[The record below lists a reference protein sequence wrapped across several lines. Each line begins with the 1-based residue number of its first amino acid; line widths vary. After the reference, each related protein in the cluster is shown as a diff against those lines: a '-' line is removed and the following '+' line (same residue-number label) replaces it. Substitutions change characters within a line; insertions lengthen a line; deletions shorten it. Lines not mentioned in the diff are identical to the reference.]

1 MTKLAPLITGFL
13 RDYMPRQRGYS
24 PESCETYAFSFK
36 LLFDFAAKRLGTRP
50 SRLTIEDLDAPLI
63 VAFLAHIEQE
73 RGNGAATR
81 NLRLA
86 AIKTF
91 MRYVEHRV
99 PSALE
104 QIGRVHAIPV
114 KRHDQKLIR
123 HLTMDEVRAI
133 LNAPDLATRSGVR
146 DRAMMHLCF
155 AGGLRVS
162 ELVGVLTENL
172 SLQHGA
178 SVTIRGKG
186 RKERKE
192 RKERCLPLWKDTAR
206 DLRAW
211 LSVRGAVRVPELFVN
226 AQDEPMTRAGF
237 VARESGWC
245 GDAVIGLGDACKP
258 MLSREAAWARVHTG
272 LLLADHAPQYAR
284 CARRPLPAMAVRDL
298 LPLPPSG
305 GIPREATRSLSP
317 PSSADAAGQGC
328 GTVVAALKDRHQG
341 RDGRGLGNS
350 NRRSPWLRLAPS
362 PAQKM
367 ARTPAP
373 SRRSCSTSRYA
384 SFRPNP
390 PTTRRRRTCA

>member
-13 RDYMPRQRGYS
+13 RDYKRRQRGYS

-104 QIGRVHAIPV
+104 QIGRIHAIPV

-123 HLTMDEVRAI
+123 HLTMEEVRAI

-162 ELVGVLTENL
+162 ELVGVLIENL

-186 RKERKE
+186 

-237 VARESGWC
+237 EYVLGKHVVLRPRRARLC
-245 GDAVIGLGDACKP
+245 AVVQSLRTSFGI
-258 MLSREAAWARVHTG
+258 AARW
-272 LLLADHAPQYAR
+272 
-284 CARRPLPAMAVRDL
+284 
-298 LPLPPSG
+298 
-305 GIPREATRSLSP
+305 
-317 PSSADAAGQGC
+317 
-328 GTVVAALKDRHQG
+328 
-341 RDGRGLGNS
+341 
-350 NRRSPWLRLAPS
+350 
-362 PAQKM
+362 
-367 ARTPAP
+367 
-373 SRRSCSTSRYA
+373 SCC
-384 SFRPNP
+384 
-390 PTTRRRRTCA
+390 RRRTISGRWRCGLGMPTSAQPRSTSAWILRKSSRQWKRSFCRSCAAVGSGRRMH